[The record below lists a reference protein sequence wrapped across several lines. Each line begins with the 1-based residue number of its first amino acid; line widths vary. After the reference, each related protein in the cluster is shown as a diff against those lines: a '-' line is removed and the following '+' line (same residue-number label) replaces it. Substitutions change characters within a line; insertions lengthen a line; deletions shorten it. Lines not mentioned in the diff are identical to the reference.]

1 MYLKLS
7 MLTRRV
13 FTLHLF
19 KDLQDTGIIFTVL
32 KIPGTCQNTRAQ
44 RALGEIVEAVVE
56 HSLLDLRIRSR

>member
-13 FTLHLF
+13 FPLHLF
-19 KDLQDTGIIFTVL
+19 KDLQDTGIIFTAL

-44 RALGEIVEAVVE
+44 RALGETVEAVVE